1 LVSIAIVRS
10 EFNEGI
16 TARMLGAARDYAKKH
31 GIKVVAEVSVPG
43 AFEIP
48 VAAKKLLEREDVE
61 GVATVGAVI
70 RGETMHDEVIGHAVA
85 TALLR
90 LSLKYG
96 KPVGL
101 GIIGPGATPGQA
113 DRRAEEYAIRS
124 VSAVVR
130 MLREL
135 GRI

>member
-1 LVSIAIVRS
+1 MKRGL
-10 EFNEGI
+10 
-16 TARMLGAARDYAKKH
+16 RDGAKKH